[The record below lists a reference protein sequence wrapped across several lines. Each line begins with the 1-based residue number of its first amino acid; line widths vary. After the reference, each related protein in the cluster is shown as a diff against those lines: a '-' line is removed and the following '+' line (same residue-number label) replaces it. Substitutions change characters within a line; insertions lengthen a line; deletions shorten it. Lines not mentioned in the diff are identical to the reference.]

1 MFTVGLGAIAN
12 SVFAITTMLIAIP
25 TGVKIFNWIGTL
37 WGGSISFT
45 TPMLFSVG
53 FIMLFIIGGLSGVS
67 HSQPPADYQQQDT
80 YYIVAHLHY
89 VLVGGSIFGLFSGIY
104 YWFPKATGYMLNE
117 ALGKL
122 NFWLMFIGMNL
133 TFFPMHNV
141 GLDGMPRRVYTYS
154 SEMGWDLLNMLSTI
168 GALIIA
174 LSVIVFVYNFF
185 YSMRKKELSG
195 SDPWDG
201 RTLEWSISSPPPHY
215 NFAEIPNVSGLDPFW
230 EQKRQAQ
237 GDAINQ
243 EERHDIP
250 MPSPSYFPIIVAFGV
265 GLGALGFAY
274 NIAFIVLGVLLTII
288 GVYGWSFEPAEVENH
303 HEEEH

>member
-1 MFTVGLGAIAN
+1 MSIEFYQIIHFF
-12 SVFAITTMLIAIP
+12 SVIILTAL
-25 TGVKIFNWIGTL
+25 VLSL
-37 WGGSISFT
+37 WGGSIRFSV
-45 TPMLFSVG
+45 PMLFALAFLPMFG
-53 FIMLFIIGGLSGVS
+53 IGGLTGLPLGLSTPDIYL
-67 HSQPPADYQQQDT
+67 HDT
-80 YYIVAHLHY
+80 YYVIGHFHY
-89 VLVGGSIFGLFSGIY
+89 VVAPGTLFALFAGIY
-104 YWFPKATGYMLNE
+104 YWFPKAAGYILNE

-141 GLDGMPRRVYTYS
+141 GLDGMPRRVYTYT

-168 GALIIA
+168 GALTIA
-174 LSVIVFVYNFF
+174 LGVLVFVYNFF

-195 SDPWDG
+195 NDPWDG

-230 EQKRQAQ
+230 EQKRQVQ
-237 GDAINQ
+237 SDAINQDVSGDIIQ

-274 NIAFIVLGVLLTII
+274 NVAFIVLGVLLTII
-288 GVYGWSFEPAEVENH
+288 GIYGWSFEPAEAENH